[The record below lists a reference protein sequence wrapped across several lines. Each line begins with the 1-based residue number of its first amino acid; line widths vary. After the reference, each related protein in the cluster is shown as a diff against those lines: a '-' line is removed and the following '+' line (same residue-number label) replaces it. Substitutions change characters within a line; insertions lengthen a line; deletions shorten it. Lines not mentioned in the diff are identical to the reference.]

1 MAQAG
6 DGHGGILGSR
16 RRIRNLLLHTTE
28 TAFTGHVW
36 LLIGQGALFGGGFW
50 GLAEL
55 WGSSTRR
62 RR

>member
-1 MAQAG
+1 MATVAFLVAAAG
-6 DGHGGILGSR
+6 FVIF
-16 RRIRNLLLHTTE
+16 LLHTTE